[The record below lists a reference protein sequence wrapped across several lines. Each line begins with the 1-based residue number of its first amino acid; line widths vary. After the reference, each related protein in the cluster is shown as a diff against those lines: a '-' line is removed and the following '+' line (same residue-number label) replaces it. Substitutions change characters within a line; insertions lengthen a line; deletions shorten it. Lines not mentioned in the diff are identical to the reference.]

1 MVAGEGLW
9 VLLRRGMRAGV
20 GVGVGVRGRLGL
32 GLGRVLA

>member
-9 VLLRRGMRAGV
+9 VWLRRGVRAGV
-20 GVGVGVRGRLGL
+20 DVGVRGRLRLGL